1 MTMAD
6 KNARTDSPIV
16 PLLAERFSTRA
27 FDPDRPVLFGS
38 LLSLFEAARWA
49 PSCFN
54 DQPWRFIFWNRFY
67 DREGWGK
74 AFDCLTPGNRLWAR
88 NAQILVA
95 TLARDHFSHDRSPNR
110 WGGHDTGMATMALLV
125 EAQAQGLAAHVMGG
139 FDPEGLRTE
148 FAIPGDFTPMSM
160 IAVGYA
166 GSPSLLDPELAARE
180 ATERTREPLDRIL
193 FEGGWAR
200 PVRDRKSPPTVS

>member
-200 PVRDRKSPPTVS
+200 PVRDRKAPPVS

>member
-110 WGGHDTGMATMALLV
+110 WGEHDTGMATMALLV

>member
-1 MTMAD
+1 MTMAE
-6 KNARTDSPIV
+6 KKARTGSPIT

-27 FDPDRPVLFGS
+27 FDPDRPVLFGT

-49 PSCFN
+49 PSSFN

-67 DREGWGK
+67 DREGWQK
-74 AFDCLTPGNRLWAR
+74 AFDCLTPGNRLWAK

-95 TLARDHFSHDRSPNR
+95 TVARDHFSHDRSPNR

-139 FDPEGLRTE
+139 FDPERLRGE
-148 FAIPGDFTPMSM
+148 FGIPVDFHPMTM
-160 IAVGYA
+160 IAIGYA
-166 GSPSLLDPELAARE
+166 GSPALLDPDLAARE
-180 ATERTREPLDRIL
+180 AGERTREPLDRIL
-193 FEGGWAR
+193 FEGAWAQ
-200 PVRDRKSPPTVS
+200 PVRDRQNPPTP